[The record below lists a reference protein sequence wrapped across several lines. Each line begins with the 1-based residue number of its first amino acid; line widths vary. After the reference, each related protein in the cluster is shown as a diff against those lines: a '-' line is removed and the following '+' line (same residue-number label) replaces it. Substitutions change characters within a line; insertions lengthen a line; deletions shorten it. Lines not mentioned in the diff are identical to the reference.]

1 MCLAFKIVSPRL
13 IANRSELFQIGANLR
28 TVSRDL
34 WPASVHK
41 GQHWQ
46 RRRTYLHRDAPVVI
60 MLLARPR
67 CAYSRFKEID

>member
-28 TVSRDL
+28 AASRDL
-34 WPASVHK
+34 RPVSVHK
-41 GQHWQ
+41 GNT
-46 RRRTYLHRDAPVVI
+46 RSVVELTNMAMLLVVI

-67 CAYSRFKEID
+67 CV